1 MPKLDIDK
9 LNWKGKTILIAED
22 EEINYLYLET
32 LLQKTGAK
40 ILHTWNGEQTVQIV
54 KENPNIDIILMDIK
68 MPILDGF
75 EATKIIKQINPE
87 IIIIAQTAYTLS
99 DDKIKCFDAG
109 CDDYLS
115 KPLRKNLLYQS
126 ISNFL
131 N

>member
-40 ILHTWNGEQTVQIV
+40 ILHTWNGEQTVQAV